1 MNVKKMNRG
10 GEMEGWKRLPGKNA
24 TDEKVAPRSPQS
36 IFKSV
41 GERYGKTASI
51 LTAALASLASQ
62 SCNPDCS
69 YELGPCLAGSGSATL
84 THESASSGQ
93 ALEMG
98 DVRFHLFDIPRSKT
112 ATIMMT
118 ASYSPH
124 CVDRSSG
131 QPNGGNATPYGE
143 YDFGTFDIREGE
155 TKEKEFDGRLYL
167 ISAPLITG
175 SRPGTSQNYN
185 ASMFISVDVNCPSQA
200 SDGGDAAD
208 SCEKD

>member
-1 MNVKKMNRG
+1 
-10 GEMEGWKRLPGKNA
+10 MEEWKRLPGKMS
-24 TDEKVAPRSPQS
+24 TEEKSASRSPQS
-36 IFKSV
+36 VFKSF

-84 THESASSGQ
+84 THESASTGQ

-98 DVRFHLFDIPRSKT
+98 DVRFHLSDIPKPKT

-131 QPNGGNATPYGE
+131 QPNGGNAKPYGE
-143 YDFGTFDIREGE
+143 YDFGTFDIQEGE

-167 ISAPLITG
+167 ISAPSITG
-175 SRPGTSQNYN
+175 SRPGASQNYN
-185 ASMFISVDVNCPSQA
+185 ASMFISVDVSCPGLA
-200 SDGGDAAD
+200 ADGGDAAD
-208 SCEKD
+208 SSEKE